1 MYTVK
6 GVANLLGMTEHTVRF
21 YTDKGLVPNLKRDKN
36 NNRLFD
42 DDSIKWLIG
51 TKNLRK
57 CGMSME
63 EIKHYVDLCLEGDST
78 IPERYEII
86 LRQKEAALTE
96 LEEAKERAK
105 LMEKKAQH
113 YFDILNKHIPDNTNP
128 AKWKEDNMPEA
139 HQKV

>member
-1 MYTVK
+1 MYSVK
-6 GVANLLGMTEHTVRF
+6 GVAKLLDMTEHTVRF

-42 DDSIKWLIG
+42 DDAVKWLIG
-51 TKNLRK
+51 AKNLKK
-57 CGMSME
+57 CGMSIE
-63 EIKHYVDLCLEGDST
+63 EIKHYVDLCLGGDST

-96 LEEAKERAK
+96 LEEARERAT

-113 YFDILNKHIPDNTNP
+113 YLDILNKTIPDNTNP
-128 AKWKEDNMPEA
+128 AKWGEDNMPQT
-139 HQKV
+139 HQNT